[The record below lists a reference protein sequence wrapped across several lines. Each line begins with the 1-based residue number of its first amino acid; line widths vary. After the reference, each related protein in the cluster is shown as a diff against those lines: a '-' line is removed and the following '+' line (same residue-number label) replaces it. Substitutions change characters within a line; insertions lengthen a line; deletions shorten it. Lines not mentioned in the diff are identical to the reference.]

1 MDIIG
6 AGIGGLTTAIALQ
19 QKGIATRIFEQAP
32 KFKPIGAGIVLASNA
47 MQVYQKLGLAKEI
60 AAAGIPISTMHL
72 TTPQLTAFS
81 KIDLSHFENKYN
93 IKNIAIH
100 RGKLQEILV
109 RQLDAKQIHLNHQLQ
124 TITEKDAGYLLAF
137 KNGETLFSKQILGAD
152 GIQSKVRNS
161 LFDDTTIR
169 SSQQICWR
177 GVCEFQLPK
186 KHKNIFTEAWG
197 KGNRFGFVEIAPNLV
212 YWYAVKTM
220 EQAYGSYTTNDW
232 PSLFTNYDSMAQ
244 ELIARTPKE
253 SIHVAE
259 LTDLLALKKWY
270 KKDVCLLGD
279 AAHATT
285 PNMGQG
291 ACQAI
296 EDAYVLAACLQ
307 QTAQEEAYAKF
318 QQIRQSKVSYIVK
331 SSWNFGKMAHWK
343 NPLAI
348 GIRNN
353 LLKMTPDFINRLQ
366 IEKLFQLETIS
377 G

>member
-19 QKGIATRIFEQAP
+19 QKGIVTRIFEQAP
-32 KFKPIGAGIVLASNA
+32 QFKPLGAGLVLASNA
-47 MQVYQKLGLAKEI
+47 MQVYQKLGLAEEI
-60 AAAGIPISTMHL
+60 AAAGIPISKMHL
-72 TTPQLTAFS
+72 TTPQLEAFS
-81 KIDLSHFENKYN
+81 NIDLSYFENKYQ

-109 RQLDAKQIHLNHQLQ
+109 KQLDAKQIHLNYQLQ
-124 TITEKDAGYLLAF
+124 TVTEKDTGYELIF
-137 KNGETLFSKQILGAD
+137 KNGETLFSKQLLGAD
-152 GIQSKVRNS
+152 GIQSKIRSS
-161 LFDDTTIR
+161 LFGDTTIR

-197 KGNRFGFVEIAPNLV
+197 KGDRFGFVQIAPNLV

-220 EQAYGSYTTNDW
+220 EQAYSSYTTTDW
-232 PSLFTNYDSMAQ
+232 SSLFKDYDSIAQ
-244 ELIARTPKE
+244 ELIASTPKAT
-253 SIHVAE
+253 IHVAE
-259 LTDLLALKKWY
+259 LADLLPLKKWY
-270 KKDVCLLGD
+270 RKGVCLLGD

-296 EDAYVLAACLQ
+296 EDAYVLAECLQ
-307 QTAQEEAYAKF
+307 QGEQEEAFAKF
-318 QQIRQSKVSYIVK
+318 QQIRKSKVSYVVK
-331 SSWNFGKMAHWK
+331 TSWNFGKMAHWK

-353 LLKMTPDFINRLQ
+353 LLKTTPDFLNRLQ
-366 IEKLFQLETIS
+366 IEKLFRLERID